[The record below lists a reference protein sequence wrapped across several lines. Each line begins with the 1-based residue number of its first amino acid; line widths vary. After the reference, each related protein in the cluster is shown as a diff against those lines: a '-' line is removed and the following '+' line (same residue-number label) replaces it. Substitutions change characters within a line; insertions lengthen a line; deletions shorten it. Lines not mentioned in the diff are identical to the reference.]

1 MLDIFHEDAFGVIPL
16 TDAINKP
23 VYQPGRLGQMGI
35 FMETSVTTVDIA
47 IEEKEGI
54 LILVPPTPRGGPG
67 TTLPKPGRALRVL
80 RAPHFEINDAVM
92 AEEVQGVRAW
102 GSENDVQMV
111 MDKVAERIVIHRG
124 SHEATMEYAR
134 VGAVGGIITYA
145 DGSKLDLF
153 KEFDVTQEPV
163 VDFDLD
169 NANPVGG
176 ALRAQVHGSHPH
188 DVAQHGRR
196 AVHGRGVDL
205 RRCVLRRVARPSGS
219 ACHVLEHAVRR
230 RNCANRTSTTTA
242 TIYGTF
248 PFGGIVWEN
257 YRGYVGGTE
266 FIEPD
271 KCHLFPTGTPNLFKT
286 YMAPADY
293 NETVNRPGQ
302 RIYVKQ
308 YDMPNDKGVHF
319 DSQNESVEHLHAP
332 ESVDE
337 GPDLGPASCS
347 PITGRLRPSQQT
359 SSRHWAVARSC
370 APSKVARKHRSRP

>member
-1 MLDIFHEDAFGVIPL
+1 MLDIFHEDAFGVVPL

-23 VYQPGRLGQMGI
+23 VFQPGRLGQMGI

-47 IEEKEGI
+47 IEEREGI

-67 TTLPKPGRALRVL
+67 TTIPKPGRALRVL
-80 RAPHFEINDAVM
+80 RAPHFEINDAIM

-102 GSENDVQMV
+102 GTENDTQMV
-111 MDKVAERIVIHRG
+111 QDKVAERIVIHRG

-145 DGSKLDLF
+145 DGSTMNLF

-163 VDFDLD
+163 VDFALD
-169 NANPVGG
+169 TSVDG
-176 ALRAQVHGSHPH
+176 ALRLKCTEVIRTMSRNMGGVPFTGVSAICGDDFFDALLKNPEV
-188 DVAQHGRR
+188 R
-196 AVHGRGVDL
+196 ATFLNTPFAGEL
-205 RRCVLRRVARPSGS
+205 RQPYINYQGQ
-219 ACHVLEHAVRR
+219 
-230 RNCANRTSTTTA
+230 
-242 TIYGTF
+242 IYGTF

-266 FIEPD
+266 FIESD
-271 KCHLFPTGTPNLFKT
+271 KCHLFPTGTVNLFKT

-319 DSQNESVEHLHAP
+319 DSQMNPLNI
-332 ESVDE
+332 
-337 GPDLGPASCS
+337 C
-347 PITGRLRPSQQT
+347 TRPKALMKGT
-359 SSRHWAVARSC
+359 
-370 APSKVARKHRSRP
+370 K